1 MRLLCATAPTLSV
14 FFYQPPGKIERK
26 TSKRRSSQTHSFL
39 LIQKNELGKEKIEA
53 FILYVCN
60 EVLTELETDRIKGFN
75 FYLLNEF
82 RHFIIKVPKG
92 LGMTP
97 FNI

>member
-1 MRLLCATAPTLSV
+1 MCD
-14 FFYQPPGKIERK
+14 
-26 TSKRRSSQTHSFL
+26 RSYIVGFL
-39 LIQKNELGKEKIEA
+39 LPTTREDRKKNQQKKKQPNTQFLVEPKNELGKEKIEG

-97 FNI
+97 FST

>member
-1 MRLLCATAPTLSV
+1 MCD
-14 FFYQPPGKIERK
+14 
-26 TSKRRSSQTHSFL
+26 RSYIVGFL
-39 LIQKNELGKEKIEA
+39 LPTTREDRKKNQQKKKQPNTQFLVEPKNELGKEKIEA

-97 FNI
+97 FST